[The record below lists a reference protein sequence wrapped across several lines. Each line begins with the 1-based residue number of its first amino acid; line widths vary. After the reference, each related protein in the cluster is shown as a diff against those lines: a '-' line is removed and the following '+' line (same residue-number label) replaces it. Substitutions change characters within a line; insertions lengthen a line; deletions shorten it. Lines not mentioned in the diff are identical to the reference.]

1 MMNLLE
7 LLPSKS
13 LIIQYALL
21 AITLFIGGALITT
34 VLRSKHQESKIE
46 ALSTTVVQQSMAV
59 SQRDE
64 AIESL
69 ERARTSD
76 AQALRLMEQVRLNLL
91 KASRERVV
99 QLRDLE
105 QSDADVRKYLS
116 TPIPDSLSRLL
127 NDNPT
132 SAGNPEK
139 DQPKR

>member
-1 MMNLLE
+1 
-7 LLPSKS
+7 
-13 LIIQYALL
+13 
-21 AITLFIGGALITT
+21 
-34 VLRSKHQESKIE
+34 
-46 ALSTTVVQQSMAV
+46 MAV